1 MNRVK
6 VKPITYGEQLK
17 KIIKKELKE
26 ETYCSIKKIV
36 VRNENMEKRTVG
48 AVQIVL
54 ISFEKDINVLAN
66 LSQIFD
72 KIEEELNIKID
83 RKIIQF

>member
-26 ETYCSIKKIV
+26 ETYCSIKKII
-36 VRNENMEKRTVG
+36 VRNENIEKRTVG
-48 AVQIVL
+48 TVQIVL
-54 ISFEKDINVLAN
+54 ISFEKNINVLAN